1 MTRYFQK
8 IDDRQNKDAF
18 IKTYIIFIQEI
29 QSQQMLDPYFLSPTC
44 LTYVYN
50 ANKQVS

>member
-18 IKTYIIFIQEI
+18 IKTYIIFIQERN
-29 QSQQMLDPYFLSPTC
+29 SKSA
-44 LTYVYN
+44 N
-50 ANKQVS
+50 AGPIFP